1 MLKQDKPDTGLS
13 CFVYFSEVL
22 KKGLPMTR
30 RNGPRPT
37 FQKPFLKN
45 TAFYQLWDS
54 AAALRLLLRSST
66 IRTNHSTILGS

>member
-1 MLKQDKPDTGLS
+1 
-13 CFVYFSEVL
+13 
-22 KKGLPMTR
+22 MTR